1 MLKFGTWPKANNML
15 IQSEGDCNRNS
26 DSNIIDPP
34 PLESVTELYND
45 TNNLPPNVVD
55 LPVSTIDPSVTS
67 SDLICPTTI
76 STEFSK
82 IPLLDQTF
90 PMSQEGKDQRI
101 ILDQTIPM
109 LPTMLPNMD
118 NLTPIQSNS
127 SESFSSHKSVQPPS
141 YPSCPPNFPVTPS
154 MTNNMSPNTKS
165 IPTTKLPVVS
175 HDGEMSPI
183 HQSSEI
189 KQQNPDNFVTDLNLD
204 TPKLGKGA
212 LKKFNKFKGNF
223 YLKSAPQERLDFY
236 IKNSTDKISKPKVAN
251 FDELPAIPE
260 EYFEGE
266 PAWEIKE
273 IKKAVENKDGWK
285 YYVRYTGKHKD
296 GWLTNDDSK
305 DLNG

>member
-1 MLKFGTWPKANNML
+1 M
-15 IQSEGDCNRNS
+15 CRN
-26 DSNIIDPP
+26 
-34 PLESVTELYND
+34 
-45 TNNLPPNVVD
+45 
-55 LPVSTIDPSVTS
+55 
-67 SDLICPTTI
+67 
-76 STEFSK
+76 
-82 IPLLDQTF
+82 QR
-90 PMSQEGKDQRI
+90 QEGKDQRI

-118 NLTPIQSNS
+118 KLTPIQSNS
-127 SESFSSHKSVQPPS
+127 SESLSSHKSVQPPS

-183 HQSSEI
+183 HKSSVI

-236 IKNSTDKISKPKVAN
+236 IKNSTDKISKTKVAN

-296 GWLTNDDSK
+296 GWLTNDELKGSQWLITNFWDKRKSK
-305 DLNG
+305 TNSKKGKRSIEVPTRNPTKNIHEHVAARFKLGEGLRRSKRLSKSNLISEYANMSDTLFK